1 MTAALTLALSFVR
14 TALRERTSFF
24 WFCLF
29 PLMLLALLGGIFG
42 RVEQGELDLAVGLVD
57 LDQGPLGREL
67 ARILEDGRWP
77 LRLHAFPPGTT
88 QVERVGQARQAVEK
102 GELHA
107 VLLIP
112 EDFSSHLL
120 GGAGDPVV
128 VPILYR
134 RGEAASSLAASLL
147 EEVVEEFGRA
157 VLAQRGRLP
166 NPLPVGTEVVGGES
180 RTVRYTEFVLPGV
193 VLMALFVLGLFSV
206 PEVVVLAKDT
216 GILRRYFATPLSSRQ
231 YLAGAT
237 LGMALLGT
245 IQVLAVWALGRFGF
259 DVRLPLLRPLSLA
272 FLFLAFATALALG
285 LFVSAV
291 SRDYARAMALAN
303 LLNLPLQFLGGL
315 YFPVTSLPGPLRALM
330 AVNPLTHLAEGWRA
344 SLGLSTSAF
353 PLWLNVLVPL
363 VWLVGSVLLA
373 AQRITL
379 LEGR

>member
-1 MTAALTLALSFVR
+1 MTAVLILALSFVR
-14 TALRERTSFF
+14 TALRERTSLF

-42 RVEQGELDLAVGLVD
+42 RLERGELELVVGLVD

-67 ARILEDGRWP
+67 AKILEDPRWA

-88 QVERVGQARQAVEK
+88 QVERVVHAQKAVEK

-120 GGAGDPVV
+120 GGVGDPGVV
-128 VPILYR
+128 QIFYR

-147 EEVVEEFGRA
+147 EGVVEEFGRA
-157 VLAQRGRLP
+157 LLYQRGRLP
-166 NPLPVGTEVVGGES
+166 NPLPMNTELVGGES

-206 PEVVVLAKDT
+206 PEAVVLAKEK
-216 GILRRYFATPLSSRQ
+216 GILRRYFATPLSSGQ
-231 YLAGAT
+231 YLAGVT
-237 LGMALLGT
+237 LGMALLGAT
-245 IQVLAVWALGRFGF
+245 QVLAVWALGRFGF
-259 DVRLPLLRPLSLA
+259 DVRLPLLRPLSVA

-285 LFVSAV
+285 LLVSAV
-291 SRDYARAMALAN
+291 SRDYARAMAWAN

-315 YFPVTSLPGPLRALM
+315 YFPVTSLPGPLRVLM
-330 AVNPLTHLAEGWRA
+330 GVNPLIHLAEGWRA

-353 PLWLNVLVPL
+353 PLWLNVLVP
-363 VWLVGSVLLA
+363 VAWLLGSVLLA